1 MKARSRLDSQ
11 ELKTNKIMKTQS
23 SHVQLNLTK
32 SFRPAASLFLGAA
45 LALSGAGYSPAADSE
60 AKATAQLFSNL
71 ATAAKTAPKVARITY
86 TATLLS
92 GKMRM
97 ALVSDGANVVGFL
110 TDGNAGKLNTLS
122 LEGNLEKGELSM
134 VSNPLGHDL
143 SGSRA
148 TFVGR
153 MTATDFSGSLTL
165 SGVRFSVTGRAAA
178 AKSPAG
184 LYHLYTGG
192 LDIAVAVD
200 EAGSGMAI
208 AKRIKTGEVLSA
220 KVTAPVAP
228 GALPRTNVYGP
239 TGSLMATVDVRKVRS
254 PILGLLHIW
263 RDTFKSAVAPVAV
276 SIGDADLLGNPIRPY
291 DIAVVPNPENEA
303 LPSYLLFTE
312 QIQRRIVMQI
322 PQLANSDDG
331 SLLTL
336 AASNSWD
343 GERPFHLAAFG
354 DGVALTSKSDPGF
367 VPGTR
372 TPIRRSGQITL
383 MQSASG
389 GAALTLQGS
398 IAERRVNC
406 LVKNVGGT
414 GFLWSRDAVNLDF
427 ETPAAL
433 FRTDESGSSTFLG
446 NLTDFSSSMDGN
458 PHGGVIGQMGTLP
471 FYGVLETAGYG
482 TTVGNGNVNSLHV
495 TDRNL
500 QPLQAGSPFN
510 FGVLDGM
517 DLNGFRVVD
526 GARMENDAIF
536 LLAKHRNIWFAH
548 GYLTPAADGS
558 LPYYVEEAYGPI
570 DFTIQFPGDEWNSEP
585 AMWALVRVNSLGVA
599 TLYHKGS
606 ENFFATG
613 LDVESTPEGKHVLVA
628 DNGTARF
635 GGKIIRV
642 APSEAALAAYQQ
654 RIQDNQ
660 GQ

>member
-1 MKARSRLDSQ
+1 
-11 ELKTNKIMKTQS
+11 MKTQS
-23 SHVQLNLTK
+23 THDQHKLTK

-97 ALVSDGANVVGFL
+97 ALVSDGANVVCFV
-110 TDGNAGKLNTLS
+110 TDGNAGKSNTFS
-122 LEGNLEKGELSM
+122 MEGNLEKGELSM
-134 VSNPLGHDL
+134 VSNLLGHEQA
-143 SGSRA
+143 GSRA

-153 MTATDFSGSLTL
+153 MTATDFGGTLTL

-208 AKRIKTGEVLSA
+208 AKRVKTGEVLSA
-220 KVTAPVAP
+220 KVTAPVAS
-228 GALPRTNVYGP
+228 GALPRTNVYGS
-239 TGSLMATVDVRKVRS
+239 TGSLLTTVDVRRVRS

-263 RDTFKSAVAPVAV
+263 SDTFNTGVKPATAV
-276 SIGDADLLGNPIRPY
+276 IGDGDLVGNPIRPY
-291 DIAVVPNPENEA
+291 DIAVVPNPDNAA
-303 LPSYLLFTE
+303 LPAYFLYSE
-312 QIQRRIVMQI
+312 QAQRRIVLQI
-322 PQLANSDDG
+322 PQLSSSQDG
-331 SLLTL
+331 SQLDL
-336 AASNSWD
+336 AFSDAWA
-343 GERPFHLAAFG
+343 GERPFNLAAFG
-354 DGVALTSKSDPGF
+354 DGVALFSKSDPAF
-367 VPGTR
+367 VNGTR
-372 TPIRRSGQITL
+372 TPVLRTGQITKT
-383 MQSASG
+383 QFVNG
-389 GAALTLQGS
+389 GTSLTHQWF
-398 IAERRVNC
+398 IPERRVNC

-414 GFLWSRDAVNLDF
+414 GFLWSRNEVRDANRNIL
-427 ETPAAL
+427 TPAAL
-433 FRTDESGSSTFLG
+433 VRTDGAGVST
-446 NLTDFSSSMDGN
+446 NLSNLFDILDQMDGN
-458 PHGGVIGQMGTLP
+458 PCGGVIGQIGIGAIP
-471 FYGVLETAGYG
+471 FYGALETQGYG
-482 TTVGNGNVNSLHV
+482 CTVALGDNNATLNPLHLI
-495 TDRNL
+495 DRQL
-500 QPLQAGSPFN
+500 QPLQTGSLS

-517 DLNGFRVVD
+517 DLNDFKVCD
-526 GARMENDAIF
+526 AAYMDNDAVF
-536 LLAKHRNIWFAH
+536 LLTKHRNLWISH
-548 GYLTPAADGS
+548 GYPTPAADGS
-558 LPYYVEEAYGPI
+558 LPYYVEEAYGPKE
-570 DFTIQFPGDEWNSEP
+570 FTIQLPGDEWSAEP

-599 TLYHKGS
+599 TLYYKGS

-628 DNGTARF
+628 DNGTAGF
-635 GGKIIRV
+635 GGRIIRV